1 MASIRAQ
8 ATILIIIAACFVA
21 PALAGTKYLDGTPN
35 LTAYIAGTNEYLAG
49 GDIQIPVVIENNGLS
64 LNVQVAPDIIDR
76 ADAPTTAKFV
86 TVAMEAGDAPLVIK
100 SDPQM
105 IGDIA
110 SQARATVTFAAKVNA
125 DAPAGTYAVPLN
137 ISYTR
142 FSTVDQYGV
151 DTLRY
156 YYVQDNVT
164 VTVPLV
170 IKPEVIPEVVSATSN
185 QLIAG
190 ADGYLNLTIKN
201 IGSLDGAKATVHI
214 LQDDDSPVSPVDS
227 SVYIGDF
234 PAGSNVS
241 CQYKVTVAKDAENK
255 IYPVDVVVVYQ
266 NNEGDFVTSQT
277 ETVGVD
283 VGNKVDFAILSPLP
297 EMNPGSKRT
306 IQVEYENTG
315 NSTIRSAE
323 ARTQYCRPVHQ
334 HIRYRVPWR
343 PRARAVCRG
352 FLPDQ
357 RGKRFDP
364 QGIRA

>member
-1 MASIRAQ
+1 M
-8 ATILIIIAACFVA
+8 
-21 PALAGTKYLDGTPN
+21 
-35 LTAYIAGTNEYLAG
+35 
-49 GDIQIPVVIENNGLS
+49 
-64 LNVQVAPDIIDR
+64 
-76 ADAPTTAKFV
+76 
-86 TVAMEAGDAPLVIK
+86 
-100 SDPQM
+100 
-105 IGDIA
+105 
-110 SQARATVTFAAKVNA
+110 
-125 DAPAGTYAVPLN
+125 
-137 ISYTR
+137 
-142 FSTVDQYGV
+142 
-151 DTLRY
+151 
-156 YYVQDNVT
+156 QDNVT

-283 VGNKVDFAILSPLP
+283 VGNKVDFAILSPP
-297 EMNPGSKRT
+297 
-306 IQVEYENTG
+306 
-315 NSTIRSAE
+315 A
-323 ARTQYCRPVHQ
+323 
-334 HIRYRVPWR
+334 
-343 PRARAVCRG
+343 
-352 FLPDQ
+352 
-357 RGKRFDP
+357 
-364 QGIRA
+364 